1 MMDAPSGDGE
11 IGFSVGAYSAMHA
24 PNVAIMWL
32 VMGSGTEEGE
42 RMKRWRRGVDYSST
56 HSFSGGRGRSAPLG
70 TVLYP

>member
-11 IGFSVGAYSAMHA
+11 INFSVGAYSAMHA

-42 RMKRWRRGVDYSST
+42 RMKR
-56 HSFSGGRGRSAPLG
+56 
-70 TVLYP
+70 